1 MRWRPSMTW
10 AASSVVP
17 TGAVTRPLEVMTVE
31 TGSSLRATKRRSRF
45 VTIPTRWPAPSV
57 TGTPETWYC
66 VMRFIVS
73 AIEVVGVTVIGFV
86 IMPDSDRFTRS
97 TSAAWS
103 LIERLR
109 WITPMPPSRAMAMAR
124 RDSVTVSMA
133 ADTSGMASEMLRVRW
148 LAVDASWGSISEAA
162 GTSRTSSKVRPSR
175 PNFSANEGGGGLR
188 LASCSMSHL
197 RRSGGRRPVLGR
209 LAVAGGACRRRS
221 PRLRLG
227 STAGRSTGRSRT
239 HARPVRTET
248 ERLLRELADRSRLGL
263 VTRDQTVAV
272 SASPSW
278 LRSQL
283 RMGRL
288 RQIEAD
294 VFALH
299 GSWKGD
305 DPPWAV
311 EALAACLQRGPQARL
326 GFASA
331 ARIWGLAAGQNTT
344 GDRLH
349 VVVPA
354 ARAFR
359 DTHRVKVHRTRRLTS
374 RDVTTYAELPVTTV
388 SRTLID
394 LAASLTPTAVEL
406 VVDDALVRA
415 LTTVPLLA
423 GALNRNAHR
432 VVAAGRSC
440 GRRWPSGMSGPSR
453 ATPRPRCCGGSSRG
467 VCPSRFGSWKLSV
480 PTAGAFASIL
490 LGRQHAWCW
499 KSMAT
504 HTITGR
510 GSCPPITNG
519 GRSSPRSA
527 GAC

>member
-1 MRWRPSMTW
+1 
-10 AASSVVP
+10 
-17 TGAVTRPLEVMTVE
+17 
-31 TGSSLRATKRRSRF
+31 
-45 VTIPTRWPAPSV
+45 
-57 TGTPETWYC
+57 
-66 VMRFIVS
+66 
-73 AIEVVGVTVIGFV
+73 
-86 IMPDSDRFTRS
+86 
-97 TSAAWS
+97 
-103 LIERLR
+103 
-109 WITPMPPSRAMAMAR
+109 
-124 RDSVTVSMA
+124 
-133 ADTSGMASEMLRVRW
+133 
-148 LAVDASWGSISEAA
+148 
-162 GTSRTSSKVRPSR
+162 
-175 PNFSANEGGGGLR
+175 
-188 LASCSMSHL
+188 
-197 RRSGGRRPVLGR
+197 
-209 LAVAGGACRRRS
+209 
-221 PRLRLG
+221 
-227 STAGRSTGRSRT
+227 
-239 HARPVRTET
+239 
-248 ERLLRELADRSRLGL
+248 
-263 VTRDQTVAV
+263 
-272 SASPSW
+272 
-278 LRSQL
+278 
-283 RMGRL
+283 MGRL

-432 VVAAGRSC
+432 GCRGGPLVREALALWDVGPLESHAEAEVLRWLLARGVPEPVRQLEVVSSDGRRLRVDLAWPAAGVVLEVDGYAHHHGPRKLSADHERRSVLASL
-440 GRRWPSGMSGPSR
+440 GWSVLTTTTAEVRRGGTNLLAALRTLGVVGTTRTGSR
-453 ATPRPRCCGGSSRG
+453 AAAG
-467 VCPSRFGSWKLSV
+467 VRADAALWSAR
-480 PTAGAFASIL
+480 AGRTVS
-490 LGRQHAWCW
+490 LG
-499 KSMAT
+499 
-504 HTITGR
+504 
-510 GSCPPITNG
+510 
-519 GRSSPRSA
+519 
-527 GAC
+527 

>member
-1 MRWRPSMTW
+1 
-10 AASSVVP
+10 
-17 TGAVTRPLEVMTVE
+17 
-31 TGSSLRATKRRSRF
+31 
-45 VTIPTRWPAPSV
+45 
-57 TGTPETWYC
+57 
-66 VMRFIVS
+66 
-73 AIEVVGVTVIGFV
+73 
-86 IMPDSDRFTRS
+86 
-97 TSAAWS
+97 
-103 LIERLR
+103 
-109 WITPMPPSRAMAMAR
+109 
-124 RDSVTVSMA
+124 
-133 ADTSGMASEMLRVRW
+133 
-148 LAVDASWGSISEAA
+148 
-162 GTSRTSSKVRPSR
+162 
-175 PNFSANEGGGGLR
+175 
-188 LASCSMSHL
+188 
-197 RRSGGRRPVLGR
+197 
-209 LAVAGGACRRRS
+209 
-221 PRLRLG
+221 
-227 STAGRSTGRSRT
+227 
-239 HARPVRTET
+239 
-248 ERLLRELADRSRLGL
+248 
-263 VTRDQTVAV
+263 
-272 SASPSW
+272 
-278 LRSQL
+278 
-283 RMGRL
+283 MGRL

-432 VVAAGRSC
+432 GC
-440 GRRWPSGMSGPSR
+440 
-453 ATPRPRCCGGSSRG
+453 
-467 VCPSRFGSWKLSV
+467 
-480 PTAGAFASIL
+480 
-490 LGRQHAWCW
+490 
-499 KSMAT
+499 
-504 HTITGR
+504 R
-510 GSCPPITNG
+510 GSMMLNLL
-519 GRSSPRSA
+519 
-527 GAC
+527 